1 MDDLRILWVLG
12 IGLGLGCALG
22 YLAHRLKLSP
32 ILGYLIAGYLIGPN
46 SPGFI
51 ADQSLS
57 DQLANIGLT
66 LLMFTV
72 GLNIN
77 WSDIT
82 SFKSLV
88 LPGAAT
94 LSVISIFA
102 GMVLSS
108 SLGEPLSAGFVTGI
122 AICVSSTVVIMRV
135 LSDQHLLQKKQ
146 GHLVVGWTIVEDLVS
161 VFGLVLLP
169 ALVVSNVALA
179 PGTIAISVATVL
191 GKIALLALLVY
202 FVGAR
207 LIEMTL
213 RVVARERSHELFT
226 IAILAFV
233 FLIAVISSYFFSIS
247 LALGAFIA
255 GLVIGKTPLSH
266 QAAANALPMRD
277 AFAVLFFLSIG
288 MLFNPKAVEGNLPL
302 FFGLLGIILLL
313 RPFIAF
319 CIAKIGKYP
328 TFMATTLALSICQI
342 GEYSFILAREGSY
355 LKILPENVYDILIAC
370 AFITIALS
378 PILFQIFKPLIQER
392 KESGAPLDPVEAISS
407 LLPKALVIGYGTVGR
422 AAAQSLAENHDVL
435 VIDQNIDTV
444 THAKEK
450 NIKMLFG
457 DATQA
462 HLLER
467 AHLENVRLIAITTPD
482 GATNQSII
490 KLVQQVNPNVEIIA
504 RVRLL
509 NEANQLKDETI
520 PTVCDEE
527 MAAEKMVALIRS
539 SEPPHE

>member
-66 LLMFTV
+66 LLMFAV
-72 GLNIN
+72 GLNL
-77 WSDIT
+77 DLKEIT
-82 SFKSLV
+82 AFKSLV
-88 LPGAAT
+88 IPGAVT
-94 LSVISIFA
+94 LSVISIIA
-102 GMVLSS
+102 GMLYSS
-108 SLGEPLSAGFVTGI
+108 YLGEPLSAGFVTGI
-122 AICVSSTVVIMRV
+122 AICVSSTVVVMRV
-135 LSDQHLLQKKQ
+135 LSDQHLLKKKQ
-146 GHLVVGWTIVEDLVS
+146 GHLVVGWTIVEDIVS
-161 VFGLVLLP
+161 VLGLVLLP
-169 ALVVSNVALA
+169 SLAFSNGSMAPQAIAL
-179 PGTIAISVATVL
+179 VL
-191 GKIALLALLVY
+191 GKIALLAIIVY
-202 FVGAR
+202 FIGAR
-207 LIEMTL
+207 LIEITL
-213 RVVARERSHELFT
+213 RAIARERSHELFT
-226 IAILAFV
+226 IATLAFV
-233 FLIAVISSYFFSIS
+233 FLIAVTSSYFFSIS

-266 QAAANALPMRD
+266 QAAANAIPMRD

-288 MLFNPKAVEGNLPL
+288 MLFNPKVVENNLPL
-302 FFGLLGIILLL
+302 FFGLLGIILVL
-313 RPFIAF
+313 RPLIAF
-319 CIAKIGKYP
+319 CIAKLGKYP
-328 TFMATTLALSICQI
+328 TFMAATLALSICQI

-378 PILFQIFKPLIQER
+378 PILFQVFKPFIQEKR
-392 KESGAPLDPVEAISS
+392 VSGAPLDPVDTISS
-407 LLPKALVIGYGTVGR
+407 LLPKALVIGYGTVGK
-422 AAAQSLAENHDVL
+422 AAAQSLAKDHEVL

-444 THAKEK
+444 TRAKEK

-490 KLVQQVNPNVEIIA
+490 NLVQQVNPNVEIIA

-509 NEANQLKDETI
+509 NEANQIKDETI

-539 SEPPHE
+539 SEPPHQ